1 MARTFGHTIVKLLRD
16 QRGTSLVEL
25 AFAAPIL
32 AMLVMGIGDLARGF
46 SEKYVLQQVAN
57 RTIEMAH
64 LGSTE
69 DDYEYL
75 KVEAAAALT
84 DAGVTGATVTLKSWR
99 ECNGNKDNQLPW
111 QGSCPNGEQTARYIT
126 LTIGSTFRPSF
137 GSLTYAGANADGTV
151 PISASVSLRV
161 Q

>member
-1 MARTFGHTIVKLLRD
+1 MARTFKHSIVGIFRD

-25 AFAAPIL
+25 AFAVPIF

-46 SEKYVLQQVAN
+46 SEKYTLQQVAN

-64 LGSTE
+64 LGSRD

-75 KVEAAAALT
+75 KTEAAAAAA
-84 DAGVTGATVTLKSWR
+84 DAGVTDATVALKSWR
-99 ECNGNKDNQLPW
+99 ECNGNKDNELPW
-111 QGSCPNGEQTARYIT
+111 IGTCPPGEQTARYIT
-126 LTIGSTFRPSF
+126 LTINSIFRPSF

-151 PISASVSLRV
+151 PITASASLRV